1 MAKTFVQAVDDE
13 MALVEAALAKK
24 RFTAA
29 NSARKKKVEP
39 STDTRESRESGGS
52 QRSPME
58 RQAPTTPVKSN
69 ALAEEYASGRE
80 PNITTKGR
88 IIDARVSPVTGLP
101 SPRLGEDPM
110 REIEGAN
117 FKEGMSPRGNF
128 LSAAPVGDGRSA
140 STPMGNVSTAM
151 GGAVERPYRISAQ
164 DSEIEGANFK
174 AGMSPRG
181 KFLSAAPVGGER
193 SASTPMGNVS
203 TAIGEAVEAEPVDM
217 NRAATLFAKT
227 HGGQFNP
234 KSSVDQKKMAAIT
247 NLMAQKGSEKL
258 TPNQFALLVYRTSK

>member
-1 MAKTFVQAVDDE
+1 MAKTFEQAVDDKMALVE
-13 MALVEAALAKK
+13 AALVEAALAKK

-39 STDTRESRESGGS
+39 PTDTRESRESGGS

-117 FKEGMSPRGNF
+117 FK
-128 LSAAPVGDGRSA
+128 
-140 STPMGNVSTAM
+140 
-151 GGAVERPYRISAQ
+151 
-164 DSEIEGANFK
+164 

-227 HGGQFNP
+227 HGGRFNP
-234 KSSVDQKKMAAIT
+234 KSRVDRKKMAAIT

-258 TPNQFALLVYRTSK
+258 TPNQFALTIYRTTK